1 MRVSNN
7 FLMRF
12 FRIVLC
18 CFWVFA
24 SIVVLS
30 AQYINEFHY
39 NNDGT
44 DVGEFIE
51 VVIPGSQPDDL
62 SHYKLYLYNG
72 NNGNVYGDLKTL
84 ADHTGQPMTAG
95 GVTYYIVDYPE
106 NGIQNGNPDGIALV
120 HDDGN
125 SVNVVEFISYGG
137 SSGFTATDGPANGQS
152 STHIGVAESASTPI
166 GWSLQKRSDGT
177 WFAGPSTRGA
187 VNPIE
192 LLSFEGKYFEDA
204 EGVVLTWRTASELNN
219 HFFEV
224 QRSDDQRSFYAL
236 TEVEGAGHSQEL
248 QSYTYVD
255 QNIDQP
261 QIYYR
266 LKQVD
271 YDGSFAYSPVIT
283 VTVDGPERAALA
295 HINPVLHNNQ
305 EIYLPRSDYRH
316 PVDLMIYD
324 GLGRQLFYQ
333 KQMKQGDCTPFRYA
347 SSGILFYRIQSRG
360 QTHAGRLVALDH

>member
-1 MRVSNN
+1 MMSIVKIFGN
-7 FLMRF
+7 FL
-12 FRIVLC
+12 
-18 CFWVFA
+18 WVCLA
-24 SIVVLS
+24 ISNSS
-30 AQYINEFHY
+30 AQFISEFHY
-39 NNDGT
+39 DNIGT
-44 DVGEFIE
+44 GTGEFVE
-51 VVIPGSQPDDL
+51 VFLPDPQPGTASQ
-62 SHYKLYLYNG
+62 YRIYLYNG
-72 NNGNVYGDLKTL
+72 NDSLVYESRGLQGIMVGCD
-84 ADHTGQPMTAG
+84 ARQQGC
-95 GVTYYIVDYPE
+95 YYVWERTTSFVQDGPR
-106 NGIQNGNPDGIALV
+106 DGIALV
-120 HDDGN
+120 FQNMTDT
-125 SVNVVEFISYGG
+125 VVFDFISYEGVLRALG
-137 SSGFTATDGPANGQS
+137 GPAKGMIS
-152 STHIGVAESASTPI
+152 SDIGISENNSTPI
-166 GWSLQKRSDGT
+166 GWSLQKRSDDT

-295 HINPVLHNNQ
+295 HINPVLRNNQ

-360 QTHAGRLVALDH
+360 QTHAGRLLALDH